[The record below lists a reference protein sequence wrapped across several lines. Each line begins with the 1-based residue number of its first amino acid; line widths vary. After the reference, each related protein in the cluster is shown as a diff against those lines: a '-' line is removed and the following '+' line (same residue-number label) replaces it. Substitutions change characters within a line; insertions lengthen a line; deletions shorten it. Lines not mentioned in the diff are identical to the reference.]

1 LEGCHDFYIVP
12 THLGRTLAISIIPR
26 RTPFGAFV
34 SCQPGVSKLFG
45 SAMNITGNN
54 TSEVGPSNQP
64 IVGFIKHLNDNAF
77 QGIAGVDIT
86 EVDRNKG
93 AHSSIR
99 SIWEACDLSAGEFA
113 DQVAAYYRRPRMTLG
128 QLLAAP
134 ALVERFARR
143 FLREAMIFPFDAGG
157 GSYGLAVADPTD
169 LAAQK
174 GAEIVLGSSVTVA
187 IASFEDIGAALFE
200 RLGSDE
206 DRLASSNVSASSAL
220 EESIDGLRDLA
231 SGAPVVRAVND
242 LVEKAVELRASD
254 IHIEPM
260 RNGLTVRMRV
270 DGLLRT
276 VPAPAH
282 ALPQALISR
291 IKILAGLN
299 IAERRLPQDGAARLE
314 AAGLNLDVRVA
325 IMPTQHG
332 ESAVVRLLPRDK
344 GLLDIAKL
352 GLRPHDERKLRQ
364 LLDLPHGMIV
374 ITGPTGSGKTTTLAT
389 MLSALNTPSRK
400 ILTIEDPVEYEIAGV
415 NQSQVK
421 PAIGLT
427 FASAL
432 RAFVRQDPDVI
443 MVGEIRDA
451 ETANIAIHA
460 ALTGHLVLT
469 TLHTETAIAAA
480 PRLLDLG
487 VEAFLLKST
496 LRGVIGQRLVRVLC
510 DRCKSRKEISAADF
524 DFDPRYEACGLSVGE
539 AVFEPT
545 GCERCAGVGYRGRV
559 GVFEALEVEGE
570 VRSCIGQQ
578 IDAIALDQAA
588 RRAGLTTMMDDAIA
602 KCRDGVTTV
611 AEALRVTTAR

>member
-1 LEGCHDFYIVP
+1 MNIARGNANEFEAS
-12 THLGRTLAISIIPR
+12 GRTIA
-26 RTPFGAFV
+26 
-34 SCQPGVSKLFG
+34 
-45 SAMNITGNN
+45 
-54 TSEVGPSNQP
+54 
-64 IVGFIKHLNDNAF
+64 GFIRHLNDGLFEDAAVKVSEMDWNVG
-77 QGIAGVDIT
+77 Q
-86 EVDRNKG
+86 
-93 AHSSIR
+93 SIR
-99 SIWEACDLSAGEFA
+99 SIWESSDLSASEFA
-113 DQVAAYYRRPRMTLG
+113 DEVAVYYQRPRMTLPE
-128 QLLAAP
+128 LLAAP
-134 ALVERFARR
+134 SLVERFTRR
-143 FLREAMIFPFDAGG
+143 FLREAVIFPYDVGG
-157 GSYGLAVADPTD
+157 GLFGLAVADPTD
-169 LAAQK
+169 VAAQR
-174 GAEIVLGSSVTVA
+174 GAEIVLGGPIAVS
-187 IASFEDIGAALFE
+187 IASFEDIAAALFE

-206 DRLASSNVSASSAL
+206 DGSSSPVLASGAV
-220 EESIDGLRDLA
+220 EESVDSLRDLA

-242 LVEKAVELRASD
+242 LLDKAVELRASD

-270 DGLLRT
+270 DGLLRA

-282 ALPQALISR
+282 AMPQALISR

-314 AAGLNLDVRVA
+314 ASGLNLDVRVA

-332 ESAVVRLLPRDK
+332 ETAVIRLLPRDR

-352 GLRPHDERKLRQ
+352 GLRPHDERKLRR
-364 LLDLPHGMIV
+364 LIDLPHGMVV

-400 ILTIEDPVEYEIAGV
+400 ILTIEDPVEYEIAGI

-443 MVGEIRDA
+443 MVGEIRDT

-487 VEAFLLKST
+487 VEGFLLKST
-496 LRGVIGQRLVRVLC
+496 LRGVIGQRLVRILC
-510 DRCKSRKEISAADF
+510 DRCKQRKEISAADF
-524 DFDPRYEACGLSVGE
+524 DADPRYEACGLSIGE
-539 AVFEPT
+539 TVFESR

-559 GVFEALEVEGE
+559 GVFETLEVEGE
-570 VRSCIGQQ
+570 VRSCVGQQ

-588 RRAGLTTMMDDAIA
+588 RRAGLTTMMNDAIA
-602 KCRDGVTTV
+602 KCREGVTTV
-611 AEALRVTTAR
+611 AEAFRVTMAR

>member
-1 LEGCHDFYIVP
+1 
-12 THLGRTLAISIIPR
+12 
-26 RTPFGAFV
+26 
-34 SCQPGVSKLFG
+34 
-45 SAMNITGNN
+45 MNIMRNN
-54 TSEVGPSNQP
+54 ANEAASALEP
-64 IVGFIKHLNDNAF
+64 IAGFIRHLNDTLFQEAAVKVSDMDWNAG
-77 QGIAGVDIT
+77 Q
-86 EVDRNKG
+86 
-93 AHSSIR
+93 SIR
-99 SIWEACDLSAGEFA
+99 SIWESCDLSASEFA
-113 DQVAAYYRRPRMTLG
+113 DVVAAYYQRPRMTLP
-128 QLLAAP
+128 QLLAVP
-134 ALVERFARR
+134 SLVGRFTRR
-143 FLREAMIFPFDAGG
+143 FLLEAVVFPYDAGG
-157 GSYGLAVADPTD
+157 GLFGLAVADPTD
-169 LAAQK
+169 AAAQR
-174 GAEIVLGSSVTVA
+174 GAEIALGAPIAVS
-187 IASFEDIGAALFE
+187 IASFEDIAAALSE

-206 DRLASSNVSASSAL
+206 DGSSTSSSVLASGAV
-220 EESIDGLRDLA
+220 EESVDSLRDLA

-242 LVEKAVELRASD
+242 LLDKAVELRASD

-270 DGLLRT
+270 DGLLRA

-314 AAGLNLDVRVA
+314 ASGLKLDVRVA

-332 ESAVVRLLPRDK
+332 ETAVIRLLPRDR
-344 GLLDIAKL
+344 GLLDVAKL
-352 GLRPHDERKLRQ
+352 GLRPHDERKLRR
-364 LLDLPHGMIV
+364 LIDLPHGMVV

-389 MLSALNTPSRK
+389 MLCALNTPSRK
-400 ILTIEDPVEYEIAGV
+400 ILTIEDPVEYEIAGI

-443 MVGEIRDA
+443 MVGEIRDT

-487 VEAFLLKST
+487 VEGFLLKST

-510 DRCKSRKEISAADF
+510 DRCKLQKEISAADF
-524 DFDPRYEACGLSVGE
+524 DADPRYEACGLSIGE
-539 AVFEPT
+539 RVFESR

-559 GVFEALEVEGE
+559 GVFETLEVEGE
-570 VRSCIGQQ
+570 VRSCVGRQ
-578 IDAIALDQAA
+578 IDALALDHAA

-611 AEALRVTTAR
+611 AEALRVTMAR